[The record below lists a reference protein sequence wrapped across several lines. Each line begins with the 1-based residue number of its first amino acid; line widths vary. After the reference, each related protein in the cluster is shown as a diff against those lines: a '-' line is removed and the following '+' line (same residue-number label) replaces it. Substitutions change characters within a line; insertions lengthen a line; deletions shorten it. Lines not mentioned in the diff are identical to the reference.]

1 MRNLFHRSRLAAA
14 GLAVLTVLI
23 GGAILYQIP
32 AINSRLTW
40 RIEIA
45 ETYVRGLLNPVEP
58 MPTALPLARLTLAT
72 MTPTVPVVTPG
83 LLAETPEP
91 TPSPTPTPTLAPLP
105 EKVILNPPAHE
116 VQDIN
121 NCGPATLAMYLRWF
135 GWEGDQHTIS
145 DLVKPV
151 RQDRNVNVEELLWY
165 TRTRAGWLQSEF
177 RVGGTVELLKRLLAL
192 QMPVMIEEG
201 FIMEESYWPN
211 DDRWSGHY
219 LLLTGYDDSRQ
230 VFIGQDSF
238 VGPDR
243 VISYQDLDNQWK
255 AFNRVY
261 FLLFP
266 PERQA
271 EVQAVLGPDWDVN
284 ENRQRALEAAQREA
298 QENPEDALA
307 WFNVGTN
314 LVYFEKYSQ
323 AAQAYDQ
330 ARNLGL
336 PQRMLRYQ
344 FGPFFA
350 YFHTGRNE
358 DLLSLTEYALMRTP
372 NSEEALLWNGWAL
385 YRAGK
390 KQEAIENFNLALE
403 VRADYSDAIYA
414 LNYVLQN

>member
-1 MRNLFHRSRLAAA
+1 
-14 GLAVLTVLI
+14 
-23 GGAILYQIP
+23 
-32 AINSRLTW
+32 
-40 RIEIA
+40 
-45 ETYVRGLLNPVEP
+45 
-58 MPTALPLARLTLAT
+58 
-72 MTPTVPVVTPG
+72 
-83 LLAETPEP
+83 
-91 TPSPTPTPTLAPLP
+91 
-105 EKVILNPPAHE
+105 
-116 VQDIN
+116 
-121 NCGPATLAMYLRWF
+121 
-135 GWEGDQHTIS
+135 
-145 DLVKPV
+145 
-151 RQDRNVNVEELLWY
+151 VNVEELLWY

-266 PERQA
+266 PERQV
-271 EVQAVLGPDWDVN
+271 EVQAVLGPDWDVD